1 MKALRYHAVGGPEV
15 LQVDEVPLPSP
26 APGEARV
33 RVHVAGVNFADTE
46 RRRGLYDA
54 AVPLPRTLGS
64 EAAGVVDAVGE
75 GVDAGLLGQR
85 VVLWGQRCCAEWTC
99 ARAEAL
105 WPVPAGVT
113 LAQAAALPVQ
123 GLTAWHLLHTVGRV
137 QRGDAVLVH
146 AAAGG
151 VGTLLVQLARAAG
164 ARVLA
169 VVGSAEK
176 AARAQ
181 SLGADVVLRSDLLL
195 RDEAQAPLTARSD
208 AAGAPET
215 AAAVVTQADAAA
227 SPGPD
232 AAVASR
238 TDAVAAPRADA
249 AVASEVHTVRG
260 AALVAAVRAATDG
273 RGVQLALDS
282 VGRAT
287 WEASVRALAP
297 FGHAVSYGSASG
309 APGPV
314 DVDAQLFAHSL
325 KVSAYWLM
333 TPHAPGAHA
342 AAMQALLAQV
352 AAGTLKPVL
361 GLQLPLAEAAEAHRQ
376 LEGRQTA
383 GKVLLRV
390 REG

>member
-15 LQVDEVPLPSP
+15 LRLDDVPEPTP
-26 APGEARV
+26 GAGEARV

-54 AVPLPRTLGS
+54 AQPLPRTLGS

-75 GVDAGLLGQR
+75 GVDAGLVGRR
-85 VVLWGQRCCAEWTC
+85 VVLWGTRCCAEWTC

-105 WPVPAGVT
+105 WPVPAGVS

-137 QRGDAVLVH
+137 AVGDAVLVH

-151 VGTLLVQLARAAG
+151 VGTLLVQQAKAAG

-176 AARAQ
+176 AALVA

-195 RDEAQAPLTARSD
+195 RAESAGPRAPTSD
-208 AAGAPET
+208 A
-215 AAAVVTQADAAA
+215 TQ
-227 SPGPD
+227 PGVPT
-232 AAVASR
+232 AAVARAQPSLAAAALPASR
-238 TDAVAAPRADA
+238 ASAALSDA
-249 AVASEVHTVRG
+249 TQG
-260 AALVAAVRAATDG
+260 AALVDAVRAATGG

-333 TPHAPGAHA
+333 TEHAAGAHA
-342 AAMQALLAQV
+342 SAMQALLAQV
-352 AAGTLKPVL
+352 AAGTLRPVL
-361 GLQLPLAEAAEAHRQ
+361 GLELPLAAAAEAHRQ
-376 LEGRQTA
+376 LEGRQTV

-390 REG
+390 RDD